1 MEAVKENGAFG
12 YSCCEQKFYFGS
24 VKDSGSTRFVNVE
37 SDVITD
43 DIEENMAMF
52 GSLKLIPLT
61 PELRESGVSG
71 DGVIDMSR
79 VPIGL
84 YAEKPEARD
93 NYPLA
98 QRLSD
103 ISKIKALQLE
113 NHVCDRDDACHLID
127 SLISKD
133 VIPTYDLEYLTE
145 QLKMNKDIT
154 VYFVKGYHLM
164 QTLFGESVNAA
175 MTNMQQQQLRYLIN
189 LFVEL
194 NPSGKFAFSEDSKW
208 LLIELFNKNAIDMTE
223 QMESVVKRDVKRQ
236 NDISLG
242 KLTRP

>member
-12 YSCCEQKFYFGS
+12 YSTCDQKFYFGS
-24 VKDSGSTRFVNVE
+24 VKDNGSSRFVNVE

-43 DIEENMAMF
+43 DIEEHMAMF
-52 GSLKLIPLT
+52 GSLKLISLT

-103 ISKIKALQLE
+103 ISKIKSLQHE
-113 NHVCDRDDACHLID
+113 NYVCDREEVGHLID
-127 SLISKD
+127 SLISED
-133 VIPTYDLEYLTE
+133 VNPPYDLEYLTE

-164 QTLFGESVNAA
+164 QTLFGRPVNAVV
-175 MTNMQQQQLRYLIN
+175 TNMQQQQLRYLIN

-194 NPSGKFAFSEDSKW
+194 NPSGTFAFNEDSKW
-208 LLIELFNKNAIDMTE
+208 LLIELFNKNAIGMTE
-223 QMESVVKRDVKRQ
+223 PMESVVKHDVQRQ

-242 KLTRP
+242 KLTRS